1 MRFSSIL
8 TICTAF
14 SLASYAKN
22 SSEISA
28 SYVSPLQYQSLT
40 CPQLQEE
47 ASRVSSRAMAAMGE
61 QNDKASRD
69 VAITAVGAVV
79 FWPALLMT
87 NGKGG
92 ASELEVARLKG
103 EMDAI
108 EQASTRK
115 NCGIQF
121 QRAAS

>member
-8 TICTAF
+8 AVCSAL
-14 SLASYAKN
+14 SLASCAKN

-61 QNDKASRD
+61 QNDKASKD

-121 QRAAS
+121 QRAAG

>member
-1 MRFSSIL
+1 
-8 TICTAF
+8 
-14 SLASYAKN
+14 
-22 SSEISA
+22 
-28 SYVSPLQYQSLT
+28 
-40 CPQLQEE
+40 
-47 ASRVSSRAMAAMGE
+47 MGE

-92 ASELEVARLKG
+92 ATELEVARLKG
-103 EMDAI
+103 DMDAI
-108 EQASTRK
+108 EQASTQK